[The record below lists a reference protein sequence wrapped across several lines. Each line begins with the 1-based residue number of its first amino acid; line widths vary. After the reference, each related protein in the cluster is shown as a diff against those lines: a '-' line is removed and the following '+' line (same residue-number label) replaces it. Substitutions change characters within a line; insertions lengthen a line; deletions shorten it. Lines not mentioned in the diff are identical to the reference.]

1 MTNDDGVV
9 CDCRPHNVPD
19 GTFDLFRA
27 IRHWRHPVRPGGGCH
42 AASHANTLPPS
53 VTTRKLTVSEGR

>member
-27 IRHWRHPVRPGGGCH
+27 TLHLWDPVRPGSGCH
-42 AASHANTLPPS
+42 AASHANTQRS
-53 VTTRKLTVSEGR
+53 TRKLAVSEGR